1 VGTIASVPASRF
13 WSRSRSAVLTVLGAV
28 IIVAAS
34 ASGQT
39 ESTHPLA
46 IDSFERVYLS
56 GPIRVHLQQQNQTA
70 DPARQ
75 AAAPGAFIQGPTAS
89 VEQLKIE
96 QSDATLYIDL
106 PAGAAHNNEADL
118 TVYLPFK
125 KLKEV
130 VSQGGARVFADQIQ
144 SANLALEGRGEGQFV
159 LQRVLVDDLVIVGQ
173 GNTMFVLSGTVQHQL
188 IEIAGLGRFH
198 GAALQSETSHIS
210 VQGAGE
216 VDVWARELLQ
226 VDVSGTAKVRYDG
239 TPWIHQQ
246 IQGSGAITRLF

>member
-1 VGTIASVPASRF
+1 M
-13 WSRSRSAVLTVLGAV
+13 LTTV
-28 IIVAAS
+28 IVFTGSAS
-34 ASGQT
+34 AQT
-39 ESTHPLA
+39 ESRHQLE

-56 GPIRVHLQQQNQTA
+56 GPVRVHLQQQNQTEN
-70 DPARQ
+70 PGSPYEP
-75 AAAPGAFIQGPTAS
+75 PGAYVIGPAAS

-106 PAGAAHNNEADL
+106 PVGALHNNASNL
-118 TVYLPFK
+118 TIHLPVD

-130 VSQGGARVFADQIQ
+130 VSRGGAQVFADQIE
-144 SANLALEGRGEGQFV
+144 SVNLALEGRGEGQFV
-159 LQRVLVDDLVIVGQ
+159 LQRIVVDDLVIVGQ
-173 GNTMFVLSGTVQHQL
+173 GNTTFVLSGTVQHQL

-198 GAALQSETSHIS
+198 GADLQSETSHIS

-246 IQGSGAITRLF
+246 IQGAGAITRLF

>member
-1 VGTIASVPASRF
+1 VGSVACLGSLRF
-13 WSRSRSAVLTVLGAV
+13 RLSCRRAFLTVLGAV
-28 IIVAAS
+28 VFMPGSVS
-34 ASGQT
+34 AQA
-39 ESTHPLA
+39 ESRHQLE
-46 IDSFERVYLS
+46 IGSFERVYLS
-56 GPIRVHLQQQNQTA
+56 GPVRVHLQQQNPTA
-70 DPARQ
+70 NSGDQDAPPCAFVNGPA
-75 AAAPGAFIQGPTAS
+75 AS

-106 PAGAAHNNEADL
+106 PPGALNNDGSTL
-118 TVYLPFK
+118 TIHLPFK
-125 KLKEV
+125 TLKEV
-130 VSQGGARVFADQIQ
+130 VSQGGAQVFADQIQ

-159 LQRVLVDDLVIVGQ
+159 VQSILVDDLVIVGQ
-173 GNTMFVLSGTVQHQL
+173 GNTTFVLSGAVQHQL

-198 GAALQSETSHIS
+198 GVALQSETSHIS

-246 IQGSGAITRLF
+246 IQGAGAITRFF